1 MSKYILTALFFICN
15 SQALSAQKNKTYNL
29 VTDFGAKP
37 DNKTDNYS
45 AFVKAA
51 ASLSNSSG
59 RVLVIPKGN
68 YYIAAYKIL
77 DGNKK
82 NSITDIVFKNCRNLT
97 VEGNNSMIRMN
108 GNFSRNRDYQIQG
121 LPYNYAYNNTVC
133 PFKLVS
139 CKTVTIKNLL
149 LYGEVDK
156 MKKQEGV
163 VEGENYGVNIAD
175 DEPGDT
181 SSNIVLQNIT
191 AHHFAAYKQKVYSKI
206 FLNQANAVRKY
217 AASIVAAVK
226 E

>member
-1 MSKYILTALFFICN
+1 
-15 SQALSAQKNKTYNL
+15 
-29 VTDFGAKP
+29 
-37 DNKTDNYS
+37 
-45 AFVKAA
+45 
-51 ASLSNSSG
+51 
-59 RVLVIPKGN
+59 
-68 YYIAAYKIL
+68 
-77 DGNKK
+77 
-82 NSITDIVFKNCRNLT
+82 
-97 VEGNNSMIRMN
+97 MN